1 MPLRYPRA
9 ILLASVV
16 LLGALACSSEE
27 DAPAGGSSD
36 PVASADASEEGNGTP
51 ATLEAR
57 MAYPGMSLELATG
70 DFWDFGWSWTER
82 NCSQGSGCR
91 TSDEAGT
98 FRVTLGES
106 RPIGRVDFFEVSLS
120 GVHLADGGGTDLG
133 PSWAYLGVDGPLLLG
148 SDGGASVVLF
158 GAQTGEWTGSGF
170 FSRFGGSET
179 HVATGVNVAG
189 DHALNSWS
197 GFRTGPAL
205 SVVRSDSKTLCE
217 IIAGQRICPND
228 QAFTLVENQYYREGA
243 GPLGYTY
250 RFSMSFTGGGFSSS
264 TSSEEAVA
272 LVASSLRGDSPMA
285 LDGPDAA
292 PAAQAGYVEVIDDTG
307 TLLLELPSSWSEVL
321 TEPLM
326 GDDGVRWAT
335 ILAAPE
341 MERFYGSWNGPG
353 LLVQVGPEGMLVP
366 DLATWLE
373 DNNADNVADCTMTS
387 RDSYDNFES
396 MTLDACGGQE
406 TALIAAAGHIGT
418 RTVAIIFQFREQA
431 EVEHFTRLYESLTV
445 CEGRGCPLE

>member
-1 MPLRYPRA
+1 
-9 ILLASVV
+9 
-16 LLGALACSSEE
+16 
-27 DAPAGGSSD
+27 
-36 PVASADASEEGNGTP
+36 
-51 ATLEAR
+51 

-158 GAQTGEWTGSGF
+158 DARSGEWTGSGF
-170 FSRFGGSET
+170 FSRFGGAET
-179 HVATGVNVAG
+179 HVAAEVNISG
-189 DHALNSWS
+189 EHPLNSWS
-197 GFRTGPAL
+197 GFQTGPAV

-228 QAFTLVENQYYREGA
+228 QAFSLAESQYYREGA

-250 RFSMSFTGGGFSSS
+250 RFSMSFTGGSFSSS
-264 TSSEEAVA
+264 TSSVETVA
-272 LVASSLRGDSPMA
+272 LVASSLQGDSPVAMESPGA
-285 LDGPDAA
+285 GSAAGP
-292 PAAQAGYVEVIDDTG
+292 GYVELIDDTG
-307 TLLLELPSSWSEVL
+307 ALLVELPSTWSEVL
-321 TEPLM
+321 TEPLVR
-326 GDDGVRWAT
+326 DDDVQWAT
-335 ILAAPE
+335 IFAAPE
-341 MERFYGSWNGPG
+341 MARFYGSWSGPG
-353 LLVQVGPEGMLVP
+353 LLVQVGPEGMLIP

-373 DNNADNVADCTMTS
+373 ANNVDNVADCTMTS

-396 MTLDACGGQE
+396 MTLVDCGEQNTG
-406 TALIAAAGHIGT
+406 LIATAGYIGT

-431 EVEHFTRLYESLTV
+431 DLEHFTRLYESLAV